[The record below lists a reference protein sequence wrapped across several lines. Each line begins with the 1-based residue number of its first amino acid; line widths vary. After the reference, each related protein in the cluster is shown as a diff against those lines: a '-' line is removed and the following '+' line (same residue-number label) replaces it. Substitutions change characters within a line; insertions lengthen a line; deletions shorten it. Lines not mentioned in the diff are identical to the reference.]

1 MKNAIYFILVA
12 VVALALRLYPYA
24 ISGMPFSNDAWPLI
38 RNAELLAEQTPI
50 ALNDKIFDGYNNF
63 WPAISLFGVVVSE
76 TTSLSPLEAMAFFLP
91 VTGAITILI
100 FYVLVKRLYNAEIS
114 FIASIIFGTAFTHAY
129 FTAGVTKETY
139 ANPLYM
145 LLILIFLH
153 PAMDWKKR
161 VLLFTIAAVTSVLA
175 HHFTSLVTIFILS
188 SITLAG
194 FVGNVTKRSVSHKRD
209 FLLVLILMATA
220 FLYYGLFAQAGF
232 KMPLTYNEWLSV
244 ASYQLILLSIATY
257 LTSRSSAYTRKQTVI
272 AVLATVASVL
282 LYVILTLKES
292 ILPGLT
298 TTVQNHVL
306 LYISPYFITVPVIIL
321 GHIYQKRSNTSP
333 ASLFWLTTILGLQA
347 YALFSGSN
355 ESIGIWIRA
364 PNFQYPPLAIL
375 SAMGF
380 YWLFKATKTR
390 VRMFIKPAVIA
401 TLLIIATIN
410 IYSLYSAVSLQDRY
424 MGYHWLYRVQEYR
437 AGAWIAR
444 NAINATVAGDIK
456 VSYLVKGYFDVDVD
470 VFQGLRY
477 LTENNQNPP
486 EILYVYSQML
496 KNGYVFGL
504 HGVDLSEN
512 WTDKTSQLDFIY
524 SNGLA
529 SLYAG

>member
-12 VVALALRLYPYA
+12 VVALALSLYPYA

-38 RNAELLAEQTPI
+38 RNAELLAEHTPI

-63 WPAISLFGVVVSE
+63 WPAISLFGVAVSE

-114 FIASIIFGTAFTHAY
+114 FISSIIFGTAFTHAY

-272 AVLATVASVL
+272 AVLATLASVL
-282 LYVILTLKES
+282 LYVILTLKEPL
-292 ILPGLT
+292 LPGLT
-298 TTVQNHVL
+298 PTLPNHFL
-306 LYISPYFITVPVIIL
+306 SP
-321 GHIYQKRSNTSP
+321 RC
-333 ASLFWLTTILGLQA
+333 
-347 YALFSGSN
+347 
-355 ESIGIWIRA
+355 
-364 PNFQYPPLAIL
+364 AIL

-529 SLYAG
+529 SLYAGGTERDWARQLAEEGQI